1 MEIVGSRLA
10 LISTQ
15 LNGSLFAMVALLR
28 IAVSAQTQ
36 PAIDAYARL
45 SQPNVWGHAGEIYA

>member
-15 LNGSLFAMVALLR
+15 LNSSLFAMVALLR

-36 PAIDAYARL
+36 PIVGQQEAPTSRPLMLMRD
-45 SQPNVWGHAGEIYA
+45 